1 MEVRVKPNLGQLRGY
16 GLSSL
21 LFVSI
26 ASAPAMAAEQA
37 PQPALAQAPAA
48 TAPPPAAPSVAATSQ
63 PGATPAPAPPPPPY
77 SFPWQLRP
85 VAAGNVVR
93 SDTAVSFWENAGG
106 ETASTV
112 ASTLLLSYKVLP
124 RLAPIVRLAYVHNAP
139 GSGAASG
146 NAFVNPLVGA
156 LYGLDLAPGLKLGLF
171 VGVTIP
177 VGQGGDKP
185 AAMDTTA
192 AAAAS
197 GINARSA
204 MDNALF
210 AVNFLT
216 VLPGVGLAYSKAGF
230 TAQLEATLLQLTRV
244 RNEDIEKDSK
254 RTNLTAGLHLGYFAI
269 PQLSF
274 GGELRYQRWLSD
286 PALLTMDPSRR
297 ETLTFAIG
305 PRAHFKIGTRW
316 FRPGLAYA
324 QGIDDPMK
332 KRKDRIIQIDLPFV
346 F

>member
-1 MEVRVKPNLGQLRGY
+1 VAA
-16 GLSSL
+16 SS
-21 LFVSI
+21 
-26 ASAPAMAAEQA
+26 
-37 PQPALAQAPAA
+37 
-48 TAPPPAAPSVAATSQ
+48 PPPA
-63 PGATPAPAPPPPPY
+63 PAPAPPPPPY
-77 SFPWQLRP
+77 SLPWQLRP
-85 VAAGNVVR
+85 VAAANVVR
-93 SDTAVSFWENAGG
+93 SDTAVTFYDNAAG
-106 ETASTV
+106 ESASTV

-124 RLAPIVRLAYVHNAP
+124 RLAPIVRLAYVHNSP
-139 GSGAASG
+139 GSGASSG

-156 LYGLDLAPGLKLGLF
+156 TYGLDLAPGLKLGLF

-177 VGQGGDKP
+177 VGQGGDQKP
-185 AAMDTTA
+185 AMDSTA

-230 TAQLEATLLQLTRV
+230 TGQLEATVLQLTRV
-244 RNEDIEKDSK
+244 RNKDIDTDSK
-254 RTNLTAGLHLGYFAI
+254 RTNFTAGLHLGYFVI
-269 PQLSF
+269 PMLSF

-286 PALLTMDPSRR
+286 PGFLAMFPERR
-297 ETLTFAIG
+297 ETATFAFG
-305 PRAHFKIGTRW
+305 PRAHFKIGSRW

-332 KRKDRIIQIDLPFV
+332 ARKDRIVQIDLPFV

>member
-1 MEVRVKPNLGQLRGY
+1 MKLNKGQLWGV
-16 GLSSL
+16 SL
-21 LFVSI
+21 LSTVCLVGT
-26 ASAPAMAAEQA
+26 AAGPALAADPPA
-37 PQPALAQAPAA
+37 QPVLAQAPG
-48 TAPPPAAPSVAATSQ
+48 APSPSPGAPSVAASTQ
-63 PGATPAPAPPPPPY
+63 PAATVPAPPPPPY
-77 SFPWQLRP
+77 SLPWQLRP

-93 SDTAVSFWENAGG
+93 SDTAISFWENPAG

-156 LYGLDLAPGLKLGLF
+156 VYGLDLAPGLKLGLF
-171 VGVTIP
+171 LGVTIP

-192 AAAAS
+192 AAAAA

-210 AVNFLT
+210 AVNFMT
-216 VLPGVGLAYSKAGF
+216 VLPGVGLAYTKAGF
-230 TAQLEATLLQLTRV
+230 TAQVEATVLQLTRV
-244 RNEDIEKDSK
+244 RNGDIERDSK
-254 RTNLTAGLHLGYFAI
+254 RTNLTAGLHLGYFVI

-274 GGELRYQRWLSD
+274 GSELRFQRWLSD
-286 PALLTMDPSRR
+286 PAMLQMFPERR
-297 ETLTFAIG
+297 ETLTFAVG
-305 PRAHFKIGTRW
+305 PRGHFKIGNRW

-324 QGIDDPMK
+324 QGIDDPLK
-332 KRKDRIIQIDLPFV
+332 KRKDRIVQIDLPFV